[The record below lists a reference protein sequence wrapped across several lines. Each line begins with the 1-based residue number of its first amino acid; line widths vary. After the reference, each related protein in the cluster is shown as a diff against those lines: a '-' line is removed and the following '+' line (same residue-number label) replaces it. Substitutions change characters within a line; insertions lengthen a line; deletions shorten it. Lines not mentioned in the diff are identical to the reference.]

1 MTLLLELALVLPQ
14 RCCLLQDLTVAGWVQ
29 LLEVVQVWV
38 MQEEGEE
45 EGKRVEEEKG
55 KQEEEKMAVEEQG
68 SGRGAGKQEEGREV
82 EDQQEGKQGEDQEE
96 GKLEEEQMAEE
107 D

>member
-14 RCCLLQDLTVAGWVQ
+14 RCCWLQDLTVLGRVQ
-29 LLEVVQVWV
+29 LLMVVQVWV

-45 EGKRVEEEKG
+45 EGERVEDQEEG
-55 KQEEEKMAVEEQG
+55 KQEEEEMPVKEQDCR
-68 SGRGAGKQEEGREV
+68 RGAGEQE
-82 EDQQEGKQGEDQEE
+82 EGKQGEDQQE
-96 GKLEEEQMAEE
+96 GKLEEEKMAEE